1 MTEKVKS
8 TVRRDVAIDLIKTI
22 AILGVIVIH
31 TYRDVNSYPVDSA
44 IWLIGNFFASI
55 ARASVPLFLM
65 CSGVLFLN
73 EEKEISIKRLYSRNM
88 LRILASLFFW
98 ASLYKVIHL
107 ILEQSLTWDNFVI
120 SMKEVLLFNHETH
133 FYFLHIIL
141 LVYALVPI
149 LRAFV
154 NNARK
159 TVLEYS
165 IIAWFVL
172 GILLPAIGGKWP
184 FNLVG
189 GIPAQWPM
197 NLTYCSIGYFIL
209 GKYLRKYPLKL
220 HFSIISAVLGFVY
233 TYGATIYST
242 IKQGSFS
249 EKFINGNS
257 VGVCFLAIGIFGICC
272 RLEGKI
278 GDRLKAFLELISRAS
293 FCIYLVHPF
302 AMYCFYGLGIN
313 VLILPAIASIPLL
326 CILVLAVSVAI
337 YLVLSCTPIVKKW
350 LI

>member
-1 MTEKVKS
+1 MTENEALRP
-8 TVRRDVAIDLIKTI
+8 RRDVAIDLIKTI
-22 AILGVIVIH
+22 AIFGVIIIH
-31 TYRDVNSYPVDSA
+31 TYKAINSYPVDSH
-44 IWLIGNFFASI
+44 IWLIGNFFASM

-88 LRILASLFFW
+88 LRILTSLFFW
-98 ASLYKVIHL
+98 AALYKVVHL
-107 ILEQSLTWDNFVI
+107 ILGNALTWTNFKA
-120 SMKEVLLFNHETH
+120 SMKEVLLFDHETH

-141 LVYALVPI
+141 LVYALVPV

-165 IIAWFVL
+165 LIAWFVL
-172 GILLPAIGGKWP
+172 GILLPAVGGKWP
-184 FNLVG
+184 LNLIH
-189 GIPAQWPM
+189 GIPQQWPL
-197 NLTYCSIGYFIL
+197 NLAYCSIGYFIL

-220 HFSIISAVLGFVY
+220 WMSIVSAVFGFAY
-233 TYGATIYST
+233 TYGATIWASLKLGY
-242 IKQGSFS
+242 FS
-249 EKFINGNS
+249 DEFINGNS
-257 VGVCFLAIGIFGICC
+257 LGVCFLAIGVFGICC
-272 RLEGKI
+272 RFEAKI
-278 GDRLKAFLELISRAS
+278 GEKSKAFLEFMSKAS

-313 VLILPAIASIPLL
+313 VFILPAILSIPLL
-326 CILVLAVSVAI
+326 SVLVVVVSVAI
-337 YLVLSCTPIVKKW
+337 YLVLSCTPFVKKW